1 MEKKYLIPMVDFV
14 EESRKKNNASPFKDE
29 QKEIDTEELYE
40 IYKQSH
46 LRKQEAIL
54 GLFVPTDKNGK
65 YLEMPRN
72 YNEFENRSTWYD
84 KTRVEWIEDC
94 KEYQEA
100 QERVLFVGWEM
111 EKIKENRTSIILGD
125 FSLVFHKEASYY
137 SNKVFLVNVATNKI
151 IEIKTLEDLTEF
163 KLEIK

>member
-46 LRKQEAIL
+46 LRKQEPKL

-65 YLEMPRN
+65 YLEKPLN
-72 YNEFENRSTWYD
+72 CKDILKGNLLVAD
-84 KTRVEWIEDC
+84 GGVILKQC

-100 QERVLFVGWEM
+100 QERVLFVGWEF
-111 EKIKENRTSIILGD
+111 EKTKENRTSIILGD
-125 FSLVFHKEASYY
+125 FSLVFHNKASYY

>member
-54 GLFVPTDKNGK
+54 GLFVPTDKKGK
-65 YLEMPRN
+65 YLEEPKEPEHP
-72 YNEFENRSTWYD
+72 YND
-84 KTRVEWIEDC
+84 KTCDVWVQYEIYL
-94 KEYQEA
+94 KQYQEA
-100 QERVLFVGWEM
+100 KERVIFVGFTIEETNQKDIKHITNGVVSVFWYSK
-111 EKIKENRTSIILGD
+111 EKGWYLSK
-125 FSLVFHKEASYY
+125 
-137 SNKVFLVNVATNKI
+137 
-151 IEIKTLEDLTEF
+151 EIKTLEDLTPY